1 MAGHAFHFDGPYMNV
16 LRLTAFLLVG
26 CGVGV
31 MPAATVASAQQEQP
45 HKKPD
50 PTYPPIDKEKIAA
63 RVDAI
68 ARAAVEKDGVPGL
81 SIAVAHDGEMLI
93 ASGWGRT
100 AGSKEATVRADT
112 RFPIGSLTREMTAVA
127 VLQLAESGKLDL
139 DDEITKYLPSF
150 PVGEHKV
157 TLRQMLSNTS
167 GIPSLTEIEFRHAG
181 GLAKASDEAAVM
193 KLFEDAPFDF
203 EPGRDFSLESA
214 NYMLLSMIVANASG
228 MPFTDYVTKNVV
240 QKAGLE
246 QTAFC
251 SASERAVG
259 FADDC
264 KTPAVLGA
272 TDLQLAGVR
281 DAATQCLCSTVT
293 DLVNWQKALVDR
305 AVFAE
310 RSSRLIMSPTNLP
323 DGNTTQYGYAL
334 RMSKLGDFKN
344 YAHSGGGSGFS
355 VCLVYYSLPKVTIA
369 IVAGCASAPVDRI
382 ERDIAAFVLDMPVPK
397 IVPVAVPDELWEKCP
412 GVYSVAT
419 KAYRIEL
426 ATRYEVWL
434 VKPGQVRV
442 RLLYVGDST
451 FALED
456 EPETRLQSR
465 HAGREVRELHADAR
479 RLSDGRAAHGL
490 RARRSPAIPG
500 VGRRRCLASVALSR
514 AFARP

>member
-1 MAGHAFHFDGPYMNV
+1 MNLLPLSV
-16 LRLTAFLLVG
+16 AALLLVSG
-26 CGVGV
+26 GVV
-31 MPAATVASAQQEQP
+31 MPAATVAAAQQEKP

-63 RVDAI
+63 RVEAI

-81 SIAVAHDGEMLI
+81 SIAVGHDAEMLV
-93 ASGWGRT
+93 AGGWGHT
-100 AGSKEATVRADT
+100 AGSEENAVRADT
-112 RFPIGSLTREMTAVA
+112 RYPIGSLTRELTAVA
-127 VLQLAESGKLDL
+127 VLQLAEAGKLDL
-139 DDEITKYLPSF
+139 DDEITKHLPSF

-181 GLAKASDEAAVM
+181 GLAHASDEAAVM

-214 NYMLLSMIVANASG
+214 NYMLLSMIVAKASG
-228 MPFTDYVTKNVV
+228 VPFTDYVTKNVV
-240 QKAGLE
+240 DKAGLE

-251 SASERAVG
+251 PASDRAVG
-259 FADDC
+259 YADDC
-264 KTPAVLGA
+264 KTPAGSSA
-272 TDLQLAGVR
+272 IDMQLAGVR
-281 DAATQCLCSTVT
+281 DDSTQCLCSTVT
-293 DLVNWQKALVDR
+293 DLLKWQKALVDR
-305 AVFAE
+305 AVFSE

-355 VCLVYYSLPKVTIA
+355 VCLVYYSLPKITIA
-369 IVAGCASAPVDRI
+369 IIADCASAPVDRI

-397 IVPVAVPDELWEKCP
+397 IVAVAVPEELWDKCA
-412 GVYSVAT
+412 GVYNVAT

-451 FALED
+451 FAPED
-456 EPETRLQSR
+456 EPETRL
-465 HAGREVRELHADAR
+465 HFDMREGKCVSFTLTRGGYPTVAR
-479 RLSDGRAAHGL
+479 RMG
-490 RARRSPAIPG
+490 
-500 VGRRRCLASVALSR
+500 
-514 AFARP
+514 